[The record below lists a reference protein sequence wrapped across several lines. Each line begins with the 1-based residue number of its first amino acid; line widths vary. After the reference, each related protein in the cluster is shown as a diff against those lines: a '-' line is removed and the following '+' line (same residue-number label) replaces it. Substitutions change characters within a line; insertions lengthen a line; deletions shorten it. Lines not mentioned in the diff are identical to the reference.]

1 MTREEMN
8 RRLKTISAEQGNKIV
23 KLLKEG
29 YGTAKIRSE
38 TGATIKQI
46 DAVAAWVEKYMGA
59 TV

>member
-29 YGTAKIRSE
+29 YGTTGIQFE

-46 DAVAAWVEKYMGA
+46 NAVVAWVDKYMGKSA
-59 TV
+59 